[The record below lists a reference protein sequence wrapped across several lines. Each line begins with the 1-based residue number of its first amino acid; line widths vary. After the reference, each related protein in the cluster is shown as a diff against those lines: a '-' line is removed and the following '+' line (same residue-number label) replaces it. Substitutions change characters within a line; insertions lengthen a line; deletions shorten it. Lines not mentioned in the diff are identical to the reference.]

1 MQHVKISL
9 WNTRN
14 NSIALSRIFKHLAVN
29 LQSQKLWEIN
39 NRTVHLTLLVMLYE
53 QIHQYRQYC
62 HRSLVRGPNHRYGQM
77 YWGFSVA
84 LCCSIIP
91 ESTWLTS
98 SRETSPLSTRSR
110 SEVMV
115 QPQIW
120 DMIMGLAQDFLE
132 EGSRSS
138 EDSTWCKSLEE
149 SYEFSEMHRFDRASW
164 LRSSVIAG
172 FGGIAWEIRCNSSKV
187 QLQKPGIHPYS
198 SPNVTSISQVP
209 VINFSLQYQNR
220 QPPR

>member
-1 MQHVKISL
+1 
-9 WNTRN
+9 
-14 NSIALSRIFKHLAVN
+14 
-29 LQSQKLWEIN
+29 
-39 NRTVHLTLLVMLYE
+39 MLYE
-53 QIHQYRQYC
+53 QIQPYRQYC
-62 HRSLVRGPNHRYGQM
+62 HHSLVRGLNHRHWQT

-84 LCCSIIP
+84 LCCYITP

-98 SRETSPLSTRSR
+98 SREISPLSTRSL

-115 QPQIW
+115 QAW

-132 EGSRSS
+132 DRCRSS
-138 EDSTWCKSLEE
+138 KDSTWYESLEE
-149 SYEFSEMHRFDRASW
+149 SYEFSEMHRFDRVSW
-164 LRSSVIAG
+164 LRSSVMAG